1 LGAFEPFPKATT
13 RQINKKFDTT
23 ANTNLEWN
31 RGFLVAYDPAV
42 TTKNE
47 YIIAK
52 ATAEKPFYVSIGY
65 ALKQITGQS
74 YIVSDQQFTLL
85 GALQSDPLA
94 NALFEGVVNMPID
107 GIVQPGQQVMPA
119 DGTTSHSAV
128 TSVLGHVQA
137 WDGSNRKTIVGVYL
151 GKIGQSGGRWTRT
164 ATTDV
169 TGSLG
174 KVQVLPG
181 G

>member
-1 LGAFEPFPKATT
+1 
-13 RQINKKFDTT
+13 
-23 ANTNLEWN
+23 
-31 RGFLVAYDPAV
+31 
-42 TTKNE
+42 
-47 YIIAK
+47 
-52 ATAEKPFYVSIGY
+52 
-65 ALKQITGQS
+65 
-74 YIVSDQQFTLL
+74 
-85 GALQSDPLA
+85 
-94 NALFEGVVNMPID
+94 
-107 GIVQPGQQVMPA
+107 
-119 DGTTSHSAV
+119 V